1 MNRLISAGRRFP
13 LVARPRPICA
23 PLETRIR
30 EVSALARSA
39 TASAGPDAVTLAAEA
54 HNKAA
59 LIASDVG
66 LPDLARALCR
76 RQFDVYHGAGLWDG
90 RTARHALEPLVNL
103 ARLHIRDGHGERA
116 HDLLDALFRVIRD
129 RGDTIVDGIPISGE
143 QFAAPQEQHRELC
156 RWLWAVLLADGT
168 RALAT
173 AGRWERAATLAEEH
187 RGVGRRLLDGRQAA
201 VLAHCA
207 AGRLTAAQAIL
218 DDSETSEPW
227 ERAVATCLTVL
238 RHRSARRTADRA
250 VVLMVQN
257 YLEVPAATDLVV
269 FQTRL
274 GLSVIDLA
282 GSATSPAAHPV
293 AARLV
298 QEALVVGD
306 GIAARSI
313 LDHEG
318 CRAALSRE
326 QRGELFTVA
335 QSAGIG
341 CGIIPASLRT
351 DLMAAAET
359 SEAVMRQHLTRQPD
373 GMLVRG

>member
-1 MNRLISAGRRFP
+1 MDRLTSAGRRFP

-30 EVSALARSA
+30 EVSALAQYA
-39 TASAGPDAVTLAAEA
+39 AASTGPDAVTLAAEA

-66 LPDLARALCR
+66 LPDLARALCK
-76 RQFDVYHGAGLWDG
+76 RQFDVYQAAGPWDG
-90 RTARHALEPLVNL
+90 QTARHALEPLVNL

-116 HDLLDALFRVIRD
+116 HDLLDGLFRAVRD
-129 RGDTIVDGIPISGE
+129 RGDTIIDGIPISGE
-143 QFAAPQEQHRELC
+143 QLAAPQEQHRELC

-168 RALAT
+168 RALAA
-173 AGRWERAATLAEEH
+173 AGRWERAAAHADEH
-187 RGVGRRLLDGRQAA
+187 RGIGRRLLDGRQTT

-207 AGRLTAAQAIL
+207 AGRLTATQTVL
-218 DDSETSEPW
+218 DESEMSEPW
-227 ERAVATCLTVL
+227 EHAVAACLTVL
-238 RHRSARRTADRA
+238 RHRSARRPADRA
-250 VVLMVQN
+250 AALMIQN
-257 YLEVPAATDLVV
+257 YLELLAEADFVV

-282 GSATSPAAHPV
+282 GSVTSPTAHTV
-293 AARLV
+293 AARLA
-298 QEALVVGD
+298 QEALTVGD

-318 CRAALSRE
+318 CRAALSSG
-326 QRGELFTVA
+326 QRDELIAVV

-341 CGIIPASLRT
+341 RGVIPASLRA
-351 DLMAAAET
+351 DLMAAVET
-359 SEAVMRQHLTRQPD
+359 SEAVTRRHLAHRPD